1 MITKTKKI
9 TVISILLVAVLLF
22 ALISTFA
29 FAVAYADTEEDVKEE
44 VQPRGLMCKISI
56 SLKGD
61 KECTMTATAKNE
73 FTLGKSTIRVIVELY
88 SADFY
93 AKDSSEMTLV
103 ASNEIADLNIYK
115 SISVSEYTYNKML
128 FWCARVRF
136 KLDSEPWETKETSVI
151 LYDANANKLV

>member
-1 MITKTKKI
+1 MTRTKKI
-9 TVISILLVAVLLF
+9 TAISMLLIAVLLF

-29 FAVAYADTEEDVKEE
+29 YATAYADVNDDTQEE
-44 VQPRGLMCKISI
+44 VQPRGIMCTISI

-61 KECTMTATAKNE
+61 KECTMTATARNE

-93 AKDSSEMTLV
+93 ATDSSQMTLV

-115 SISVSEYTYNKML
+115 SISASEYTYNKML
-128 FWCARVRF
+128 FWCARVKYKF
-136 KLDSEPWETKETSVI
+136 DNEDWVAKETKVA

>member
-9 TVISILLVAVLLF
+9 TVISILLISVLLF

-29 FAVAYADTEEDVKEE
+29 FSVAYADVEEEEKEE
-44 VQPRGLMCKISI
+44 IQPRGLMCKISI

-128 FWCARVRF
+128 FWFARVRF
-136 KLDSEPWETKETSVI
+136 KMDREQWDAKETSVI

>member
-1 MITKTKKI
+1 MAKTKRI
-9 TVISILLVAVLLF
+9 TAVSMLLIAVLLF

-29 FAVAYADTEEDVKEE
+29 YATAYADAADNAQDGEA
-44 VQPRGLMCKISI
+44 QPRGSMCKISI

-115 SISVSEYTYNKML
+115 SISASEYTYNKML
-128 FWCARVRF
+128 FWCARVVYKF
-136 KLDSEPWETKETSVI
+136 DSEPWVAKETGVC
-151 LYDANANKLV
+151 LFDANANKLV